1 MLFRSVSFLVPPSTR
16 YASAPLF
23 VSSER
28 GGSRVPLDHG
38 VFWVGAIDPSGGVL
52 SFPQVANGGT
62 QSLLG
67 SVSLYY
73 LRIERHMMGRG

>member
-1 MLFRSVSFLVPPSTR
+1 MHQRPCLFHRKG
-16 YASAPLF
+16 
-23 VSSER
+23 